1 MFRRLAL
8 EKFIDRAN
16 TLWWLWARVSCIF
29 MGAVIIL
36 IVVNV
41 VMRRAFNAPI
51 FGSTE
56 LICYGVLFTASFAL
70 AQCEWVD
77 GNIRMSLILDTIP
90 NVKRKNLLLFVI
102 NLACTIGLAIC
113 SALLINE
120 TALKFAHG
128 DQSVSLRFP
137 IWFFY
142 LILSIGFVL
151 LTLTFIAKE
160 IITVHCI
167 VNGLPDRNLK
177 EYSKMRSGEDMLE

>member
-1 MFRRLAL
+1 L

-16 TLWWLWARVSCIF
+16 TLWWLWARISCAF
-29 MGAVIIL
+29 MGAVIVL

-41 VMRRAFNAPI
+41 VLRRAFNAPI

-77 GNIRMSLILDTIP
+77 GNIRMGLIIDSISGSRQR
-90 NVKRKNLLLFVI
+90 NMLLFVI
-102 NLACTIGLAIC
+102 NLACTVGLAIC
-113 SALLINE
+113 SGLLISE
-120 TALKFAHG
+120 TALKFVNG

-151 LTLTFIAKE
+151 LTLTFAAKE
-160 IITVHCI
+160 IITVYSI
-167 VNGLPDRNLK
+167 IKGLPARNLK
-177 EYSKMRSGEDMLE
+177 EYSKMKSGEDMLE